1 MTDRLTEVSALL
13 LKQYLFQGLNVEQ
26 IKQIAQ
32 NFRYVRYQADQ
43 TVIYNDMP
51 GTNFY
56 IVFKGFVEVSTV
68 VKKPFRQA
76 RTIKLFTYGPGNYF
90 GEEALLYKRNNK
102 DIVKTREETRL
113 LVLDQVSFEN
123 LLKNYPEIK
132 KKLTLTCESRMIA
145 RNEQFPWLANGEAIH
160 LLGKKHYFFLFRAL
174 IIPIFLFVLS
184 IPLILYT
191 ITQLGQSTVSTLF
204 QIGSILLLLGSIV
217 WAIWNW
223 IDWGND
229 YFVVTSQRILWH
241 EKVVGLYDN
250 RNEAPLYTIL
260 TVGVKSSQF
269 GRILGYG
276 SVTTRTYT
284 GNIDM
289 INIARPDELSAYIE
303 GHIKRLLQLTQD
315 EEMSQIE
322 KDVKKA
328 LGREDPTAPE
338 LSELVIEQP
347 DTKEEK
353 KIPKKLSLNEQIQHF
368 LKVRYEQDG
377 EITYRKHWFLLFQKL
392 WLPITLIILL
402 ILASTLLFPNWFD
415 SSDSSSLI
423 NIIVLGT
430 IVGFIILVSWMI
442 YSYVDWRNDIYKLT
456 PEQIFQ
462 IYRKP
467 LGTEVKKSASIEN
480 ILTIVHERENLIG
493 IMLNFGVVTVSVGD
507 TEIVFEGV
515 FNPDKVHQDIANFQE
530 ALKRRKTEE
539 SAIQERKRMVKWLTT
554 YNKEAEKKKNLQTP
568 PESGQI
574 SG

>member
-1 MTDRLTEVSALL
+1 MTDRLTEVSAIL

-26 IKQIAQ
+26 IMQIAQ
-32 NFRYVRYQADQ
+32 NFRYVRYQTDQ
-43 TVIYNDMP
+43 TVIYKDMP

-56 IVFKGFVEVSTV
+56 IVFKGFVEVTTI
-68 VKKPFRQA
+68 VKKPLQPA
-76 RTIKLFTYGPGNYF
+76 QTVKLFTYGPGNYF
-90 GEEALLYKRNNK
+90 GEEALLYKRNNR
-102 DIVKTREETRL
+102 DIVKTKEETRL
-113 LVLDQVSFEN
+113 LVLDQVSFQN
-123 LLKNYPEIK
+123 MLKEYPEIK
-132 KKLTLTCESRMIA
+132 KKLTLTCESRMLA
-145 RNEQFPWLANGEAIH
+145 RSERFPWLASGEAIH

-174 IIPIFLFVLS
+174 ILPIFLFVLS

-191 ITQLGQSTVSTLF
+191 ITQLGQSTFSNLL
-204 QIGSILLLLGSIV
+204 QIGSILLLLGSIAWV
-217 WAIWNW
+217 IWSW

-260 TVGVKSSQF
+260 TVGVKSSQL

-289 INIARPDELSAYIE
+289 NNIARPNELSAYIE

-322 KDVKKA
+322 QDVQKA
-328 LGREDPTAPE
+328 LGKEDPTAVD
-338 LSELVIEQP
+338 LSDLVIEQP
-347 DTKEEK
+347 DPKGK
-353 KIPKKLSLNEQIQHF
+353 KTPKRLSFSKRIQHV

-392 WLPITLIILL
+392 WLPITLMILL
-402 ILASTLLFPNWFD
+402 ILANTLLFPNWFD
-415 SSDSSSLI
+415 STDSSSLVSM
-423 NIIVLGT
+423 IVIGT
-430 IVGFIILVSWMI
+430 IIGFIILIGWMI
-442 YSYVDWRNDIYKLT
+442 YSYTDWRNDIYKLT

-480 ILTIVHERENLIG
+480 ILTIVHERENIIG

-507 TEIVFEGV
+507 TEIIFEGV
-515 FNPDKVHQDIANFQE
+515 FNPDQVHQDIANFQE
-530 ALKRRKTEE
+530 ALKRRKSEE
-539 SAIQERKRMVKWLTT
+539 NTNQERKRMVKWLTT
-554 YNKEAEKKKNLQTP
+554 YNKEVEKKKSLQNP